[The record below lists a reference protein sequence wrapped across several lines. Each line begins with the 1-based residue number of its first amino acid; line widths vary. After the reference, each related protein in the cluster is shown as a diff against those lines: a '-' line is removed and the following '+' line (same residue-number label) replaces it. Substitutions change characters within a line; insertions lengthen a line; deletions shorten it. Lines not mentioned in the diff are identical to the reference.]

1 MKGSTEERKIL
12 DYQLHQDV
20 LTNNLSKALILQT
33 FVSDIVDLEAQS
45 TIEIEKGR
53 FESLETLH
61 HVTSGM
67 KALVTDI
74 MYIGT
79 DELR

>member
-33 FVSDIVDLEAQS
+33 FVSDIVDR
-45 TIEIEKGR
+45 I
-53 FESLETLH
+53 
-61 HVTSGM
+61 
-67 KALVTDI
+67 
-74 MYIGT
+74 
-79 DELR
+79 

>member
-1 MKGSTEERKIL
+1 M
-12 DYQLHQDV
+12 DV
-20 LTNNLSKALILQT
+20 LANNLSKALILQT

-45 TIEIEKGR
+45 TLAIEKGR
-53 FESLETLH
+53 FESLEILH

>member
-1 MKGSTEERKIL
+1 M
-12 DYQLHQDV
+12 DV
-20 LTNNLSKALILQT
+20 LANNLSKALILQT

-45 TIEIEKGR
+45 TLAIEKGR
-53 FESLETLH
+53 FESLEILH

-67 KALVTDI
+67 KALITDI